1 MPIDQQML
9 DEELRR
15 VRESGFGF
23 NPMAGKAAKQKKMRD
38 DRKREEREPT
48 PDPTALDIQ
57 AGRQF
62 GFDPNVERLGILP
75 YPRGA
80 LTKGSKVD
88 WSDWIAPQ
96 VMYEAAKAY
105 ALPGYAAQGGDY
117 TPEEVVNMA
126 GTVAGGGM
134 ALGRA
139 PAGSLGMMIG
149 PRSKLWDRV
158 AEDLAKKLENE
169 GKDKT
174 EIWEATKTMRAPDG
188 NWRQEIPD
196 TEMQYTLNTIRSKQ
210 IEAHNKRYQKAKDK
224 AATPEELSAIEQ
236 QRKKAFAK
244 AVLNLSGT
252 ASDFVSHPL
261 LFKAYPELSGLSW
274 KELDSASRQFTAPE
288 TTRGFYNPNL
298 KRIVINADYGNK
310 RSTALHE
317 LQHAIQNIEGWQSGS
332 SPEIMAKQIVDREK
346 AKKDLRETKEKID
359 ALRAEDP
366 VKNASLILDYEI
378 ASNYSK
384 YIMNKTRQLEG
395 IKDPFEAYKRV
406 SGEEEARMVEQR
418 RNLTEDELKARPPVR
433 DYEYSP
439 SEHIYIGQGGV
450 SDSLSTDKG
459 GLPKPLTKKQF
470 EKQFAQHIDI
480 RGRKNKSQ
488 EENMRAILEEGF
500 RRGFGPNAVPPY
512 AGGAPLNIMSERFQ
526 PQSGDVVYLAPQS
539 AWQKTPNG
547 MQIVEGWKPEPQN
560 IVRVQDPNQ
569 SMYEAYIANLNKP
582 EGVLPKVN
590 RLDMNY
596 KDVGKRVP
604 ALTEA
609 AQKVDRGELTAS
621 QYDEIVNSQKP
632 VTPYSFVPS
641 PATAEDATRALDKNK
656 RLMFGKTKEIE
667 PGEITSLRLDIPAY
681 QNHGVW
687 VNSIHRK
694 NQPTVYGSVSSVKNA
709 TMFGAPD
716 KAFRVAT
723 GESSKGPWATITG
736 EWNPVNEAEAVKMAQ
751 EYLHHKDWR
760 QVGYDPER
768 HGYFYD
774 RTTMEPITGAQE
786 VLQIGPLVLAKKPTY
801 GKKSDQKYKKGGQ
814 VTRGA
819 LSTVTQ

>member
-15 VRESGFGF
+15 IREKGLDF
-23 NPMAGKAAKQKKMRD
+23 NPMARNAAKQQEMRGR
-38 DRKREEREPT
+38 RKREDREPT
-48 PDPTALDIQ
+48 PEPTALDIQ
-57 AGRQF
+57 AERQF

-88 WSDWIAPQ
+88 WSDWVAPQ
-96 VMYEAAKAY
+96 VVYDAAKAY

-149 PRSKLWDRV
+149 PRSKLWDKV

-174 EIWEATKTMRAPDG
+174 DIWEATKTIRAPDG

-210 IEAHNKRYQKAKDK
+210 IEAHNRRYQNAVDK
-224 AATPEELSAIEQ
+224 AATPEELGAIEQ

-252 ASDFVSHPL
+252 AEDFVSHPL
-261 LFKAYPELSGLSW
+261 LFKAYPELSNLSW
-274 KELDSASRQFTAPE
+274 KQLDSASRQFTAPE

-298 KRIVINADYGNK
+298 KRIVINSDYDNK

-332 SPEIMAKQIVDREK
+332 SPEIMAKQIADREK
-346 AKKDLRETKEKID
+346 AKDSLRKNQKKID
-359 ALRAEDP
+359 ALKAEDP
-366 VKNASLILDYEI
+366 VKNSSLILDYEI

-395 IKDPFEAYKRV
+395 IKDPFKAYKRV

-418 RNLTEDELKARPPVR
+418 RNLSEDELKARPPVR
-433 DYEYSP
+433 DYESSP

-450 SDSLSTDKG
+450 SDSLSTDK
-459 GLPKPLTKKQF
+459 
-470 EKQFAQHIDI
+470 
-480 RGRKNKSQ
+480 
-488 EENMRAILEEGF
+488 
-500 RRGFGPNAVPPY
+500 
-512 AGGAPLNIMSERFQ
+512 
-526 PQSGDVVYLAPQS
+526 
-539 AWQKTPNG
+539 
-547 MQIVEGWKPEPQN
+547 
-560 IVRVQDPNQ
+560 
-569 SMYEAYIANLNKP
+569 
-582 EGVLPKVN
+582 GVLPKVN

-609 AQKVDRGELTAS
+609 AQKVDRGELTAA

-632 VTPYSFVPS
+632 VTPYSFVPA

-687 VNSIHRK
+687 VNSIHRNK
-694 NQPTVYGSVSSVKNA
+694 QPTVYGSVSSVKNA

-814 VTRGA
+814 VMRGA
-819 LSTVTQ
+819 LPKVTQ